1 MVLNHDIIINESDAI
16 GQCADSGGI
25 LSKRTILENHPWVVN
40 AEQELERIREEEA
53 EVGEDDSGDGG
64 SRTGSGTC

>member
-1 MVLNHDIIINESDAI
+1 MVLNHDIIISESDAI

-40 AEQELERIREEEA
+40 AEQELERIREEEM
-53 EVGEDDSGDGG
+53 SDGG
-64 SRTGSGTC
+64 EEISGK